1 MSNRN
6 QYHDHLKRLVRIALF
21 AALLCLL
28 SPMVIPLKPIP
39 ISLGLFAVL
48 LTGAMLDVPDG
59 ALATLLYLLLGGIG
73 LPVFSG
79 GGAGFGVLVG
89 PTGGY
94 LWSFPLVALL
104 VGIAAKL
111 FFRKA
116 SEKKL
121 ILQMLGVF
129 LIALPGVLLCYVA
142 GTVQYMLISG
152 SALRAALA
160 ACVFPFIPIDLC
172 KCLAV
177 AIITPRVR
185 AALK

>member
-1 MSNRN
+1 MTQKNSHTHI
-6 QYHDHLKRLVRIALF
+6 QRLVRTALF

-28 SPMVIPLKPIP
+28 SPMVIPIKPIP

-48 LTGAMLDVPDG
+48 LTGAMLDFPDG
-59 ALATLLYLLLGGIG
+59 AAATLLYLLLGGIG

-79 GGAGFGVLVG
+79 GGAGFGVLIG

-94 LWSFPLVALL
+94 LWSYPLVALL
-104 VGIAAKL
+104 VGLGAKL
-111 FFRKA
+111 FFKKTIG
-116 SEKKL
+116 KKL
-121 ILQMLGVF
+121 IFQMLGLF
-129 LIALPGVLLCYVA
+129 LITLPGVLLCYAA

-152 SALRAALA
+152 AALA
-160 ACVFPFIPIDLC
+160 PALAGCVYPFIPIDLC

-185 AALK
+185 AAL